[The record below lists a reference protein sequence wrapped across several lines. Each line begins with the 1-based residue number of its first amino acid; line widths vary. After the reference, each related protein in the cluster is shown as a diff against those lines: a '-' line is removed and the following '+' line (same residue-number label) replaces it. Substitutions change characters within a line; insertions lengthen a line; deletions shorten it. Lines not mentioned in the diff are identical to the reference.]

1 MFNLKIMKTRRGSE
15 GCIPIPEGFRGG
27 GGYLFFKVSQNQPMD
42 RSHGSETSAK
52 IIMMTITVPNTY

>member
-1 MFNLKIMKTRRGSE
+1 MKDVFQSQRAFG
-15 GCIPIPEGFRGG
+15 GG